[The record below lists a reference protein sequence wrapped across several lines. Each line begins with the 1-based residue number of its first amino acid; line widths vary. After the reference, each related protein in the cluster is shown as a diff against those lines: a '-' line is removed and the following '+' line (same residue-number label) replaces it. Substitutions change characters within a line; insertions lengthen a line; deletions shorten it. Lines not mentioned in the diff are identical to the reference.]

1 MAEKKDGTRSYDA
14 PNANALAEFM
24 KGGWAPSP
32 LEGVKPM
39 DYLHFIEK
47 RRKFISA
54 KYPNKRIIF
63 PAGSQKV
70 RSNDTFFVFRA
81 HTEFTYYTGIL
92 ANDVNPDS
100 VLILEPNGDSHDAL
114 LFVHPR
120 SPRDTEEF
128 YRNSQYGEF
137 WIGRRLTLE
146 ETETIYG
153 LKVIEI
159 EKLEQFL
166 TKKTDTLF
174 VKGENSIVDKSADM
188 SEADEKEFTT
198 FLSEVRLIKDAYEIA
213 ETKKAVAATVRG
225 FEDMV
230 KVFDKAT
237 QIKRG
242 ERLIEG
248 AFFTRARI
256 DGNTLG
262 YETIAASG
270 SHACILHWIK
280 NDGDVLSGDLI
291 LIDAGVE
298 VESLYTADVTR
309 CFPINGKFS
318 PAQREIYQLVYEAQR
333 AGIAAVKPGAL
344 FKDLTAAAHK
354 VLAEGLAKM
363 GVLPVPPEESL
374 KPEVGLHRRWTV
386 HGVSHM
392 LGLDVHDCDG
402 ARSENYRDGVLR
414 EGMILTVEPGLY
426 IHPDDELFPIE
437 YRGIGVRI
445 EDDVLVTKDGCE
457 VLSAALPTQI
467 DEVEAWMAKVKKA

>member
-47 RRKFISA
+47 RRKFLSA

-70 RSNDTFFVFRA
+70 RSNDTYFVFRA

-166 TKKTDTLF
+166 TKKTDTLI
-174 VKGENSIVDKSADM
+174 VKGENSIVDRSADM

-230 KVFDKAT
+230 KVFEKAT

-256 DGNTLG
+256 DGNSLG

-363 GVLPVPPEESL
+363 GVLPVTPEESL

>member
-47 RRKFISA
+47 RRKFLSA

-70 RSNDTFFVFRA
+70 RSNDTYFVFRA

-174 VKGENSIVDKSADM
+174 VKGENSIVDRSADM

-256 DGNTLG
+256 DGNSLG

-467 DEVEAWMAKVKKA
+467 DEVEAWMGKVKKA

>member
-344 FKDLTAAAHK
+344 FKDLTAAAHR